1 MKKILLAV
9 LMVLPLTVF
18 AQVKL
23 AHVNSQE
30 IVMAMPETAAA
41 QKTLK
46 DLQDKYTQEIK
57 RTQDELQ
64 KKFAEYQ
71 KAISDS
77 GDKLPANIQDRRR
90 KELEDMSQR
99 AQQFQSE
106 AQQNLQN
113 KEQELMQPI
122 FKKLGDAISA
132 VGTAGGYTYIIDLA
146 RTPLAY
152 VSPSATDVTA
162 NVKTK
167 LGIK

>member
-18 AQVKL
+18 AQTKL

-30 IVMAMPETAAA
+30 IVMAMPETKAA
-41 QKTLK
+41 QTTLK
-46 DLQDKYTQEIK
+46 ELQDKYTQEIK

-71 KAISDS
+71 KAI
-77 GDKLPANIQDRRR
+77 GEGATKLPANIQDRRR

-99 AQQFQSE
+99 AQQFQAE
-106 AQQNLQN
+106 AQQNLQK

-122 FKKLGDAISA
+122 FKKLNDAVSA
-132 VGTAGGYTYIIDLA
+132 VGAAGGYTYVLDIT
-146 RTPLAY
+146 RTPALY
-152 VSPSATDVTA
+152 VSPTATDLTA
-162 NVKTK
+162 DVKKK